1 MNDYEKNFLVQER
14 VQLVLKIKAFG
25 KAFLVKAAPC
35 SLGRGH
41 ESRKTHKSAEVLT
54 GEMLLNPESFH
65 FGE

>member
-14 VQLVLKIKAFG
+14 VQLVLKIKTFG

-41 ESRKTHKSAEVLT
+41 ESRKTHKSA
-54 GEMLLNPESFH
+54 
-65 FGE
+65 